1 MKIMCK
7 SICTV
12 CVHTERAL
20 TAIHFECTYGV
31 STSLVD
37 QIAAIASSFYRNL
50 IIMHV
55 VIFLNQA
62 CAWFT

>member
-1 MKIMCK
+1 MKM
-7 SICTV
+7 ICTV
-12 CVHTERAL
+12 CVHTECAL

-37 QIAAIASSFYRNL
+37 QIAAIAVYRNL

-55 VIFLNQA
+55 VIFLQLILISK
-62 CAWFT
+62 